1 MAGNTIGAL
10 FRVTTWGESHGEA
23 LGAIVDGCP
32 AGLEIQQ
39 GDIQQA
45 LDRRRPAKNV
55 ASTIRGEGDRVEILS
70 GIFEGRTT
78 GMPISLLIRNS
89 DARSS
94 SYADL
99 KDIFRPGHGD
109 YTYLQKYGHRD
120 WRGGGRASGRETAAR
135 VAAGAIAERLI
146 GTAGM
151 EVLAYTQAIG
161 GIQMNRAKM
170 PQDKN
175 LSKQVRSN
183 ILFCPDVE
191 AAQAMEEKL
200 MALRAAGDSAGGV
213 VEIIV
218 RGCPAGLGEPVFE
231 KIDAELA
238 SALMSIGSVKAVEVG
253 DGFAAASMKGSE
265 FNDQMGIIKSDA
277 KLHSP
282 GYRGGKEEATQS
294 YSTIR
299 RGADDEANKGSR
311 MKAVWHKS
319 NHAGGILAGI
329 TNGEKIILRA
339 YCKPVPSI
347 SSEQQTIDVR
357 GKVQKIKIKGRHDV
371 CVLPRIVPVCEAMV
385 SIVLADHWL
394 RQKAA
399 RI

>member
-1 MAGNTIGAL
+1 MAGNTIGNL

-23 LGAIVDGCP
+23 LGAIIDGCP
-32 AGLEIQQ
+32 AGLEIRDA
-39 GDIQQA
+39 DIQQA
-45 LDRRRPAKNV
+45 LDRRKPVKNV
-55 ASTIRGEGDRVEILS
+55 ASTTRGEGDRVEILS
-70 GIFEGRTT
+70 GIFEGKTT
-78 GMPISLLIRNS
+78 GTPISLLIRNS

-94 SYADL
+94 SYNEL

-109 YTYLQKYGHRD
+109 FTYLQKYGHRD

-135 VAAGAIAERLI
+135 VAAGAIAEKLI
-146 GTAGM
+146 GTVGM

-161 GIQMNRAKM
+161 GIEINRSKM
-170 PQDKN
+170 PQGND
-175 LSKQVRSN
+175 LREQVRSN

-191 AAQAMEEKL
+191 IVQAMEEKL
-200 MALRAAGDSAGGV
+200 AALRYEGDSTGGV

-218 RGCPAGLGEPVFE
+218 RGCPAGLGEPVFD
-231 KIDAELA
+231 KIDAQLA
-238 SALMSIGSVKAVEVG
+238 CALMSIGSVKAVEIG
-253 DGFAAASMKGSE
+253 AGFAVASRRGSE
-265 FNDQMGIIKSDA
+265 VNDQMGEN
-277 KLHSP
+277 
-282 GYRGGKEEATQS
+282 GF
-294 YSTIR
+294 
-299 RGADDEANKGSR
+299 N
-311 MKAVWHKS
+311 S

-329 TNGEKIILRA
+329 TNGEDIVLRA

-347 SSEQQTIDVR
+347 GREQRTINIQ
-357 GKVQKIKIKGRHDV
+357 GKEQIIKIQGRHDV